1 MQTDLTQS
9 LDILIIDLLYLFLL
23 DAMCKVLEFCLK
35 VVEDRAG
42 DLRNEGALVSRQSLE
57 VMMIESWDEL
67 GDYAWEFKESI
78 DLFGQQGPALE
89 IFTIGAV
96 LMLEMRP
103 LLLLALLKGNLQ
115 AVVHRSSIE

>member
-67 GDYAWEFKESI
+67 GDYA
-78 DLFGQQGPALE
+78 
-89 IFTIGAV
+89 
-96 LMLEMRP
+96 
-103 LLLLALLKGNLQ
+103 
-115 AVVHRSSIE
+115 